1 MWPPPTEGQEE
12 ENEGEAGGKVG
23 EWKEA
28 AQRRNNRAAKKLQLF
43 TCQQLKP
50 RLGHGWSPDSQPIGR
65 LFCSL
70 LSVLDRALE
79 VNKRRENVSI
89 ARHQRVRARTQQR
102 LPCRAGEFG
111 LKFLTKIKRFACHLG

>member
-12 ENEGEAGGKVG
+12 ENQGEGGGKVG

-28 AQRRNNRAAKKLQLF
+28 EQRRNNRAAKKLQLF

-65 LFCSL
+65 LFASRYF
-70 LSVLDRALE
+70 DRALE
-79 VNKRRENVSI
+79 VNKKKRK
-89 ARHQRVRARTQQR
+89 
-102 LPCRAGEFG
+102 CRDC
-111 LKFLTKIKRFACHLG
+111 TSPTSTCSN